1 MPRLIVSV
9 TFLTIQPSSVLEI
22 TVDGEKCKAESQTE
36 KKIISLSYIP
46 LLKIWNIE
54 IRVLEVR
61 NLSGKY
67 I

>member
-1 MPRLIVSV
+1 MEKSV
-9 TFLTIQPSSVLEI
+9 RQSLKQ
-22 TVDGEKCKAESQTE
+22 K

-54 IRVLEVR
+54 IRVLEVK